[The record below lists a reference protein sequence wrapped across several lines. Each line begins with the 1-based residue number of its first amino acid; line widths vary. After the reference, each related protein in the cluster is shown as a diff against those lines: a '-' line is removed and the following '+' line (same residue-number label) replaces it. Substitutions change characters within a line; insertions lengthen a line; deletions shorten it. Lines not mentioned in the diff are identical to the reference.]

1 MSKLTASQV
10 ASKIGV
16 TPYTIK
22 RWYEFYRD
30 LTKQE
35 IENLV
40 KESNMPKL
48 PKYDV
53 AGSRGDRLW
62 DEKDVQILEAF
73 RDWVP
78 HTRNG
83 VFKKYGKED

>member
-1 MSKLTASQV
+1 MAKLTASQV
-10 ASKIGV
+10 ANKINV
-16 TPYTIK
+16 TSYTIK

-30 LTKQE
+30 LTQDE

-40 KESNMPKL
+40 NEMEMPRL
-48 PKYDV
+48 PEYEL

-62 DEKDVQILEAF
+62 DEKDVPLLEAF

-78 HTRNG
+78 HTKNG
-83 VFKKYGKED
+83 VFKKYRKEE